1 MSTYDQEENLMF
13 EFEEPNNAAKIKVIG
28 VGGGGGNAVNTMI
41 QSGMSN
47 VDFVV
52 ANTDLQA
59 INHSLAETKIQL
71 GNSLTKG
78 LGAGANPE
86 IGREAA
92 LEDRSKIADALEG
105 ADMVFITAGMG
116 GGTGTGGA
124 PVIAEIAKEMGILAI
139 GVVTKPFMF
148 EGRKRKTYADAGVKE
163 LKNAVDTLIT
173 IPNQRL
179 INLAGEQLS
188 ILEAFTK
195 VDEVLLK
202 AVRGI
207 SDLITI
213 PGLINLDFADVKTI
227 MNGQGMAMMGTG
239 EANGQ
244 GRAKE
249 AAQRAISSP
258 LLEDVDISGATGVLL
273 NITAS
278 SSLTLHEVNDAA
290 TMIHEAAHE
299 DANIIFGAVIDE
311 NMGEDMRL
319 TVIATGFDRADVR
332 TTSNQTFERVDIQST
347 MKVPSFTPTAVK
359 PAPKQT
365 QPVQNM
371 TEEKTVLEKPTH
383 LEVKLDEQS
392 LSTPFI
398 QHKELD
404 SNEFKKRIKEL
415 GLDDS
420 ADDEYDIPTF
430 LRNQVD

>member
-1 MSTYDQEENLMF
+1 MF
-13 EFEEPNNAAKIKVIG
+13 EFVEPNNAAKIKVVG

-41 QSGMSN
+41 ESGMAN
-47 VDFVV
+47 VDFIV

-59 INHSLAETKIQL
+59 LNNSLAQTKIQL
-71 GNSLTKG
+71 GSSLTKG

-92 LEDRSKIADALEG
+92 LEDRARLSEVLSG
-105 ADMVFITAGMG
+105 ADMIFVTAGMG
-116 GGTGTGGA
+116 GGTGTGAA
-124 PVIAEIAKEMGILAI
+124 PVISEVARELGILVI

-148 EGRKRKTYADAGVKE
+148 EGRKRKSHADLGVKE
-163 LKNAVDTLIT
+163 LNKAVDTLIT

-179 INLAGEQLS
+179 INLAGDQLS
-188 ILEAFTK
+188 ILDAFKK
-195 VDEVLLK
+195 VDDVLLK

-258 LLEDVDISGATGVLL
+258 LLEDIDISGATGVLL

-278 SSLTLHEVNDAA
+278 QALTLHEVNDAA

-299 DANIIFGAVIDE
+299 EANIIFGAVIDE
-311 NMGEDMRL
+311 TMGEDMRL
-319 TVIATGFDRADVR
+319 TVIATGFDKILGAQRYD
-332 TTSNQTFERVDIQST
+332 
-347 MKVPSFTPTAVK
+347 
-359 PAPKQT
+359 QT
-365 QPVQNM
+365 QNVHIPSQPSA
-371 TEEKTVLEKPTH
+371 TLAKEPSRQLSGLDSSQVLRGPRQSESH
-383 LEVKLDEQS
+383 LEVKLDEEALTAPFIRNQS
-392 LSTPFI
+392 L
-398 QHKELD
+398 D
-404 SNEFKKRIKEL
+404 SAEFKKRIQEL
-415 GLDDS
+415 GLDES
-420 ADDEYDIPTF
+420 NESEYDIPTF
-430 LRNQVD
+430 LRNQMD